1 MKEKEEEM
9 FLKSKIIKTIEDQN
23 KLLAFFTEKKVV
35 GAEILYRASENEF
48 LVSKWHEKC
57 DHIPHTLTIIE
68 TEFGKVVGG
77 YTSFSWYKDTTNHYV
92 SSRKNSNDH
101 FIFSLTNNDKFI
113 ITQNEANC
121 IQIPSSGSYG
131 PMFGGGSD
139 LHISDKANQNSSS
152 GGSIGGTYTNSN
164 YKQSDS
170 DSYTKFAGAQ
180 KYKVK

>member
-68 TEFGKVVGG
+68 TEFGKVIGG

-121 IQIPSSGSYG
+121 IQIPTAVVTVQCLVVGVICTFLTKQIKIVILEVISAI
-131 PMFGGGSD
+131 
-139 LHISDKANQNSSS
+139 HIQTPTTS
-152 GGSIGGTYTNSN
+152 
-164 YKQSDS
+164 
-170 DSYTKFAGAQ
+170 
-180 KYKVK
+180 KVTVILT